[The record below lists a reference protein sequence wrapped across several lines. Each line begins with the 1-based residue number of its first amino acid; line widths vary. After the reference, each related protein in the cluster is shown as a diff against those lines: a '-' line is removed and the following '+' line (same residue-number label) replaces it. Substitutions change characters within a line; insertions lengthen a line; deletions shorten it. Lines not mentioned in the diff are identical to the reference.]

1 MRTGSTTDSLFVDLS
16 HSESLSICVHFAYSK
31 IDTLFC
37 YIATAIPLMI
47 FKPLSI
53 QAIRFPLSWQI
64 MAAMAFLVILTTG
77 TLWLYLSVNLNSLL
91 KNQSDTFAQTII
103 QQAANSSAEMVMAD
117 DQLALATML
126 DNLVSSTSNIQHIAI
141 YNDNNDLLAEALT
154 NSPSKKIEITHYQ
167 TPIIFQDVQAG
178 LLTLTLDNSDITESL
193 IKTRNTVGLITSIIG
208 LITLLLSVF
217 MSSSLTAPL
226 HRLQKVAVKVS
237 KGELNPSL
245 PPYKNDE
252 VGDLVLSFK
261 KMLQG
266 LRDKESIENKFS
278 SYISK
283 DIAKDILSNINSPT
297 KPLRPTNGS
306 VLFIDIVGFTQL
318 CEKETPNHVADILN
332 NYYFLL
338 HQAAKM
344 YRGTVDN
351 YIGDGAM
358 LTFGIHKDD
367 NKHCINA
374 ICTAEIF
381 IRLTDLMNSQRHEQ
395 NMSPLEFRLGL
406 HCGDLLAG
414 TIGSSER
421 MQSTIS
427 GDTVNLASRMCEQST
442 PGSLLISESV
452 YKNPVTKGLIITGDK
467 MPMII
472 KGKTGYINC
481 YQVTGLAPKFNRLLM
496 QQEAEMEAMQSYV

>member
-1 MRTGSTTDSLFVDLS
+1 
-16 HSESLSICVHFAYSK
+16 
-31 IDTLFC
+31 
-37 YIATAIPLMI
+37 
-47 FKPLSI
+47 
-53 QAIRFPLSWQI
+53 
-64 MAAMAFLVILTTG
+64 MAFLVLLTTG
-77 TLWLYLSVNLNSLL
+77 TLWLYLSINLNTLL
-91 KNQSDTFAQTII
+91 KKQSDTFAQTII
-103 QQAANSSAEMVMAD
+103 QQAANSSAEMVMAG

-126 DNLVSSTSNIQHIAI
+126 ENLVSSTPNIQHIAI
-141 YNDNNDLLAEALT
+141 YNDGNKLLAEALT
-154 NSPSKKIEITHYQ
+154 TKPSKETEISRYT
-167 TPIIFQDVQAG
+167 TPITFQDVQAG
-178 LLTLTLDNSDITESL
+178 RLTLSLDNSDITKSL
-193 IKTRNTVGLITSIIG
+193 IKTRNTVGLITSILG

-217 MSSSLTAPL
+217 MARSLTAPL

-245 PPYKNDE
+245 PSYKNDE
-252 VGDLVLSFK
+252 VGDLVQSFK

-266 LRDKESIENKFS
+266 LRDKESIESKFS

-283 DIAKDILSNINSPT
+283 DIAQDILSNLNSPT
-297 KPLRPTNGS
+297 KPLRATSGS

-318 CEKETPNHVADILN
+318 CEKESPIHIADILN

-367 NKHCINA
+367 NKHCMNA

-381 IRLTDLMNSQRHEQ
+381 IRLTELMNSQRIEQ
-395 NMSPLEFRLGL
+395 NMPPLEFRLGL
-406 HCGDLLAG
+406 HNGDLLAG
-414 TIGSSER
+414 SIGSSER

-427 GDTVNLASRMCEQST
+427 GDTVNLASRLCEQST
-442 PGSLLISESV
+442 PGSLLISEAVFMHPS
-452 YKNPVTKGLIITGDK
+452 TKGLIVTGDK
-467 MPMII
+467 IPMII
-472 KGKTGYINC
+472 KGKSGYINC
-481 YQVTGLAPKFNRLLM
+481 YQITGLAPKFNRLLM

>member
-1 MRTGSTTDSLFVDLS
+1 MNTNR
-16 HSESLSICVHFAYSK
+16 FA
-31 IDTLFC
+31 
-37 YIATAIPLMI
+37 
-47 FKPLSI
+47 I
-53 QAIRFPLSWQI
+53 QSIRFPLSWQI
-64 MAAMAFLVILTTG
+64 MVAMAFLVLLTTG

-91 KNQSDTFAQTII
+91 KEQSDTFANTIT

-117 DQLALATML
+117 DHLALSTML
-126 DNLVSSTSNIQHIAI
+126 ENLVKSTSNIQHIAI
-141 YNDNNDLLAEALT
+141 YNENNLLLAEALT
-154 NSPSKKIEITHYQ
+154 KSPSTHQTEISQYQ
-167 TPIIFQDVQAG
+167 TEIIFQDVQAG
-178 LLTLTLDNSDITESL
+178 TLTLTLDNSNITESL
-193 IKTRNTVGLITSIIG
+193 IKTRNAVGLITSILG

-217 MSSSLTAPL
+217 MSRSLTAPL
-226 HRLQKVAVKVS
+226 DRLQKVAVKVS
-237 KGELNPSL
+237 KGELNPAL
-245 PPYKNDE
+245 PLYKNDE
-252 VGDLVLSFK
+252 VGDLVVSFK
-261 KMLQG
+261 RMLQG

-283 DIAKDILSNINSPT
+283 DIARDILSNLNSPT
-297 KPLRPTNGS
+297 KPLRATHGS

-318 CEKETPNHVADILN
+318 CEKESPNHVADILN
-332 NYYFLL
+332 HYYFLL

-367 NKHCINA
+367 KKHCINA
-374 ICTAEIF
+374 ICAAEIF
-381 IRLTDLMNSQRHEQ
+381 IRLTEIMNSQRIEQ
-395 NMSPLEFRLGL
+395 NLPPLQFRLGL

-427 GDTVNLASRMCEQST
+427 GDTVNLASRLCEQSN

-452 YKNPVTKGLIITGDK
+452 FKSPSTKGLIMTGDK
-467 MPMII
+467 LPMII

-481 YQVTGLAPKFNRLLM
+481 YQVSGLAPKFNRLLM